1 MTTSEPAAQTA
12 TLTFEGLVKE
22 HNLLI
27 EMATENM
34 LLRREVHALR
44 EYAAG
49 LEALVQETMG
59 EQPPEISP
67 EETPDG

>member
-1 MTTSEPAAQTA
+1 MTTSEQPTA
-12 TLTFEGLVKE
+12 TLTFEGLIKE
-22 HNLLI
+22 HNLLV
-27 EMATENM
+27 ELASENS
-34 LLRREVHALR
+34 LLRREVQALR

-67 EETPDG
+67 EENPDG